1 MGMEMEVKWKWDGKG
16 KAAVPAEGGAVVPG
30 GGRRLSGILGT
41 VSRARDQPFS
51 QPLSQAKGLG

>member
-30 GGRRLSGILGT
+30 GRGGDGYPVFWER
-41 VSRARDQPFS
+41 
-51 QPLSQAKGLG
+51 